1 MTAGQQEVRM
11 FQRIEVKPAY
21 RVVCETIE
29 AQIVAGTLRPGTLLP
44 TETQLADS
52 FGLTR
57 HTVREG
63 LRQLEKSGLVGRA
76 AGRRLAVRLP
86 DHAELAPRATQI
98 LRMQGVTFH
107 ELWEASMLLEPESA
121 RGAAAHVAPPDLAA
135 LDANLAAM
143 EDAVRAGRSIIAL
156 DVEFH
161 ALLAAIAANKALMLA
176 REPVSQLFF
185 PALKQLF
192 DHPRTRDSGPRRLI
206 EAHRQIVAAL
216 RARDGVMAEAW
227 MRRHIQDFRR
237 GYDVCGL
244 DTDQPLPASFG

>member
-1 MTAGQQEVRM
+1 M
-11 FQRIEVKPAY
+11 FNRIEVKPAY

-29 AQIVAGTLRPGTLLP
+29 AQIVAGSLRPGDLLP

-63 LRQLEKSGLVGRA
+63 LRQLEESGLVGRA
-76 AGRRLAVRLP
+76 AGRRLAVKVP
-86 DHAELAPRATQI
+86 DHAELAPRTTQI
-98 LRMQGVTFH
+98 LRMQGVTFR

-121 RGAAAHVAPPDLAA
+121 RGAAGQITAQHLIA
-135 LDANLAAM
+135 LEANLAAM
-143 EDAVRAGRSIIAL
+143 EAALNAGRSIIAL

-192 DHPRTRDSGPRRLI
+192 DHPRTRDTGPRRLI
-206 EAHRQIVAAL
+206 EAHRRIVDAL
-216 RARDGVMAEAW
+216 RVRDSVTAEQW
-227 MRRHIQDFRR
+227 MRRHMQDFRR

-244 DTDQPLPASFG
+244 DTDQPLPASFV